1 MNRSCPLHRARAP
14 RHRGA
19 LATGLHERP
28 LPRPSTHPIPRPL
41 AQTHQGP
48 PAPEAALARSKSSPQ
63 GSKTAG
69 WRAAGQLRPAHYKRA
84 RRGFNEP
91 RHGKQHVARRRMLG
105 REQHAHLT
113 WRNFKR
119 GEFERTIRSAAV
131 RNVVSYDCRCF
142 HGLPSRRMVT
152 DILRFI
158 PICYLHSPKD
168 AKLP

>member
-1 MNRSCPLHRARAP
+1 MRSQPGLTSDRFLDRPRARYLGHSLKHTKAHLRP
-14 RHRGA
+14 RQ
-19 LATGLHERP
+19 P
-28 LPRPSTHPIPRPL
+28 
-41 AQTHQGP
+41 
-48 PAPEAALARSKSSPQ
+48 LARSKSSPQ
-63 GSKTAG
+63 SSKTAG

-84 RRGFNEP
+84 RCGPNEP

-105 REQHAHLT
+105 REQHARLT

-158 PICYLHSPKD
+158 PICYLHSPKRCKV
-168 AKLP
+168 AVKSGPCL